1 MDVRSNDGSDGLAHR
16 PTTKLE
22 PFSAHGQIDRMLGH
36 TKWISEFDYT
46 HFSLSILLWASLSWF
61 SYEMISVSSK
71 LPPFHCDA
79 CRENKMPFQPM
90 ELNKSEC
97 DFLEISFF
105 SNQIKIAIHELRN
118 HLDHSTPQPPQNN
131 GQTVCT
137 RDIYAGMETHTRTMQ
152 YNTQLSTHDDE

>member
-1 MDVRSNDGSDGLAHR
+1 
-16 PTTKLE
+16 
-22 PFSAHGQIDRMLGH
+22 
-36 TKWISEFDYT
+36 
-46 HFSLSILLWASLSWF
+46 
-61 SYEMISVSSK
+61 
-71 LPPFHCDA
+71 
-79 CRENKMPFQPM
+79 M